1 MESNQTQ
8 QENVSLVTLSPSHFV
23 LSGNSR
29 NRRKQLRALYRK
41 YKYVQAYQ
49 WGTTGYRIN
58 EYLAWN

>member
-1 MESNQTQ
+1 MESNQTHPMP
-8 QENVSLVTLSPSHFV
+8 VSLVTLSPSHFV

-29 NRRKQLRALYRK
+29 DRRKQLRALYRK

>member
-23 LSGNSR
+23 LSGNSQQ
-29 NRRKQLRALYRK
+29 RRKQLRALYRK
-41 YKYVQAYQ
+41 YKYVEAYK
-49 WGTTGYRIN
+49 WGLSGYRMN